1 MAAKEAAAEAA
12 TPLLPGLLD
21 DIVLWD
27 ILVRLDPKSL
37 LRCRAVRRDWRCAT
51 STRRFLLAHHARQP
65 ALTVFSAASCNSS
78 TSHHD
83 ITAFDHRAAAAAQL
97 HTVARLDKPFS
108 LEASCDGLLVL
119 TMFDYTDDS
128 STFSVCN
135 PATHQHAPLPQLL
148 DFRILGMY
156 PHGPTGEYRLLL
168 KRGYQ
173 TGFYVFVL
181 GSDQPPRYIGCPG
194 TKLALSGIPV
204 RVRDS
209 LHWYPVYCPTESEY
223 ETESRL
229 IIVFDPIAESFR
241 EMRAPVISTT
251 SYIFDMDDMLGIYGC
266 NKATGIVDIW
276 VLQYYESEVWDLKY
290 RVELPIAEIKEKH
303 EDPYGQ
309 GYWYVI
315 VALDDGDVILL
326 VNFGH
331 WMFYV
336 DTDGELVATFDEV
349 FAYRHQLK
357 QTLVLHDFFTAL
369 ESYVVD
375 ASPFI

>member
-1 MAAKEAAAEAA
+1 
-12 TPLLPGLLD
+12 
-21 DIVLWD
+21 
-27 ILVRLDPKSL
+27 
-37 LRCRAVRRDWRCAT
+37 
-51 STRRFLLAHHARQP
+51 
-65 ALTVFSAASCNSS
+65 
-78 TSHHD
+78 
-83 ITAFDHRAAAAAQL
+83 
-97 HTVARLDKPFS
+97 
-108 LEASCDGLLVL
+108 
-119 TMFDYTDDS
+119 
-128 STFSVCN
+128 
-135 PATHQHAPLPQLL
+135 
-148 DFRILGMY
+148 MY

-369 ESYVVD
+369 EGYVVD